1 MQNELFPGKA
11 DYTDLLCYQK
21 SLIVYDGTFLFC
33 SRFLKK
39 GDRTIDQ
46 MVQAARSGKQNI
58 VEGVLAWEVSN
69 EAFLK
74 LLGVARA
81 SQEEL
86 LEDYRD
92 YLRTRRLELWDKD
105 SRPALKVR
113 QLGKSPEESFETYR
127 EYLEQRSDGTCAN
140 IMICLIHQCNYLLDQ
155 FLRTAGKQF
164 IQNGGIREKMKQA
177 RLDYLRRNPRE
188 PGK

>member
-1 MQNELFPGKA
+1 MKSELFPGKS
-11 DYTDLLCYQK
+11 DYSELLCYQK
-21 SLIVYDGTFLFC
+21 SLIIYDGTYLFC
-33 SRFLKK
+33 RRFLKR

-58 VEGVLAWEVSN
+58 IEGVLAWEVSS
-69 EAFLK
+69 ETFLK

-92 YLRTRRLELWDKD
+92 YLRTRRLELWDKK
-105 SRPALKVR
+105 SIPALRIR
-113 QLGKSPEESFETYR
+113 QLGRLPGENFETYHNL
-127 EYLEQRSDGTCAN
+127 LEQRSDGTCAN

-155 FLRTAGKQF
+155 LMRSAGNKF
-164 IQNGGIREKMKQA
+164 IQDGGMREKMKRV
-177 RLDYLRRNPRE
+177 RLDYLRRNGGYRF
-188 PGK
+188 